1 MIESSSY
8 GKFSLLSLTR
18 GDLRSSR
25 TSDRDHRFFIA
36 NSRTYHDGRDAD
48 LIQLNSTHEKT
59 MTLTTISTRSLS
71 ATALPP
77 AAKARVGGTTRPRR
91 SYSSQP
97 PRGPNTT
104 VKFWPFLAIIIVG
117 TGAFAYVSKSR
128 AGQGRAPI
136 ARNEIPNK

>member
-1 MIESSSY
+1 
-8 GKFSLLSLTR
+8 
-18 GDLRSSR
+18 
-25 TSDRDHRFFIA
+25 
-36 NSRTYHDGRDAD
+36 
-48 LIQLNSTHEKT
+48 
-59 MTLTTISTRSLS
+59 MTATTRSLFMTARLS
-71 ATALPP
+71 ATRAGVEGS
-77 AAKARVGGTTRPRR
+77 AISRR
-91 SYSSQP
+91 TYSSRS